1 MQQTG
6 VSKETPQSR
15 ILQEKDSQTSA
26 SWSPLRDTA
35 VLERGQKDQLRLDT
49 FKEANGLEPVA
60 ELEQNQ
66 GGCACGCIEFYSVG
80 AYTVKN

>member
-6 VSKETPQSR
+6 VRKETPQSR
-15 ILQEKDSQTSA
+15 IPQEKDSQTSA

-49 FKEANGLEPVA
+49 FKETNGLEQ
-60 ELEQNQ
+60 ECQLLRKRLYLEQICQ
-66 GGCACGCIEFYSVG
+66 F
-80 AYTVKN
+80 